1 MRIRSLWVDRHLL
14 DPHCGGKG
22 RISAFSSAG
31 YCESELAGAFAA
43 APPRSF
49 GCWRQPLAGA
59 TPLFA
64 PGHAPYRIAIPI
76 GDDLVVP
83 NDAISCPCF
92 SSAVSAFFAP
102 ACCLASDL
110 APRYLASGRADPLA
124 SALLGQRIS
133 ASLFLG
139 QTLSGAMCD

>member
-14 DPHCGGKG
+14 DPHSGGKG

-31 YCESELAGAFAA
+31 YCESELGWRVLLLVPVLLLRHVLVRMLRLILRWIPVQPVGRVFVWHLRRRVFGRAA
-43 APPRSF
+43 SLF

-76 GDDLVVP
+76 LPLNRALEEAGE
-83 NDAISCPCF
+83 AKESC
-92 SSAVSAFFAP
+92 
-102 ACCLASDL
+102 
-110 APRYLASGRADPLA
+110 
-124 SALLGQRIS
+124 
-133 ASLFLG
+133 
-139 QTLSGAMCD
+139 